1 MKRTW
6 IKGIAFVLC
15 LLLMLPMGGCGKPD
29 EFEISVLSQ
38 NLRVDSSDGAD
49 NEIFLRS
56 DRFLWLIDEY
66 QPDLMGLQ
74 EFTPSWDFF
83 LYTELEDRGYGIVYK
98 YRGGSANSHEATPIA
113 YKKDKLELLEEKYF
127 WLSDTPEESSPSWD
141 DGNGKRHRIVT
152 ECVFREKETG
162 IKFAHLNTHFGL
174 TDTSEMN
181 SAMLLHEWVKEKYAD
196 MPVFLTGDFNM
207 REEGLG
213 YPYLMTG
220 DAAGEGEA
228 LFLNSRHAATEK
240 GNDCGTSNGFKVR
253 DSFDQYTSIIDFVF
267 VTKQVT
273 PTYYSVLTD
282 KPDGKF
288 VSDHFGVFTRHIVGK

>member
-1 MKRTW
+1 MKKYFF
-6 IKGIAFVLC
+6 KGTA
-15 LLLMLPMGGCGKPD
+15 LLLCFLMILPASGCKKK

-38 NLRVDSSDGAD
+38 NLRVTASDGEEND
-49 NEIFLRS
+49 VFLRS
-56 DRFLWLIDEY
+56 ERFLLLLDTY
-66 QPDLMGLQ
+66 KPDLIGMQ
-74 EFTPSWDFF
+74 EFDPNWDFM
-83 LYTELEDRGYGIVYK
+83 LYDELVDRGYDIVFK
-98 YRGGSANSHEATPIA
+98 YRGTNSQEATPIA
-113 YKKDKLELLEEKYF
+113 FKTDKLELLEEKYF
-127 WLSDTPEESSPSWD
+127 WLSDTPEEASPSWD
-141 DGNGKRHRIVT
+141 DGNGKRNRIVT
-152 ECVFREKETG
+152 ECIFREKKSG

-174 TDTSEMN
+174 TDTSEVN
-181 SAMLLHEWVKEKYAD
+181 SSLLLHTWVEEKYAD

-220 DAAGEGEA
+220 DPAGEGEP

-240 GNDCGTSNGFKVR
+240 GMDCGTSNGFKRR

-282 KPDGKF
+282 MPDGQF
-288 VSDHFGVFTRHIVGK
+288 VSDHFGVLTRHTVKP